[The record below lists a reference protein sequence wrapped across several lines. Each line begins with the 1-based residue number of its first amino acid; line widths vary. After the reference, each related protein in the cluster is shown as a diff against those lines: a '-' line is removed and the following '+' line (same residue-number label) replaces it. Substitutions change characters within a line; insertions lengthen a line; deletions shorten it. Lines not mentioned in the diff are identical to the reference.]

1 MNAGTNVDG
10 LQEWREW
17 GIIHF
22 AEPENRYNKFTDLP
36 DWALPYVEY
45 CYERG
50 LVKGVSETQ
59 FDASGAVSPNA
70 LCAVILRY
78 CGVPETDWEYGTA
91 AGKAQSL
98 GIAPDEG
105 LDGDTVT
112 RGTVALVVKGGMDY
126 AESKKSET
134 PTEALEAMSAPQL
147 TPAPSEVPAMTIDE
161 MKAEIVRL
169 TNEER
174 EKAGLK
180 SLEVLPELMDCAQAK
195 AQDFIDNH
203 YFDHYSQKYGT
214 VGEMIFSRV
223 PNAGTAAENI
233 GGWNKTPAGAF
244 QSWMES
250 TDGHKERML
259 TERLTH
265 IGVGIAEGANGGYW
279 WVQQFVAL

>member
-17 GIIHF
+17 GIFHF

-59 FDASGAVSPNA
+59 FDAPGAVSPNA
-70 LCAVILRY
+70 LCTVILRY

-112 RGTVALVVKGGMDY
+112 RGTVALVVKGGIGY
-126 AESKKSET
+126 AESKKSAMS
-134 PTEALEAMSAPQL
+134 TEAPEATPAAQA
-147 TPAPSEVPAMTIDE
+147 TPAPSEAPAMTIDE

-180 SLEVLPELMDCAQAK
+180 PLEVLPELMDCAQAK

-203 YFDHYSQKYGT
+203 YYGHDSPKYGDVRDIIKAFIPDT
-214 VGEMIFSRV
+214 KSG
-223 PNAGTAAENI
+223 AENI
-233 GGWNKTPAGAF
+233 APWTKTPAEAF
-244 QSWMES
+244 QGWVDS
-250 TDGHKERML
+250 KEHYDHIISAKY
-259 TERLTH
+259 TH
-265 IGVGIAEGANGGYW
+265 IGVGVAEGANGGYW